1 LSTIQKLSSATWA
14 IPMLIVEKLNAYY
27 GQSHILKDVSISV
40 ERGQVVVILGPNGH
54 GKSTLLKSICGMVE
68 KTDGNVTYRNHEI
81 SDMATDKIVN
91 MGLTY
96 IAENRELFPYMTVLE
111 NLKLGAYSKNA
122 RPYEKENM
130 KRVFTLFP
138 RLVDRQKQFASTM
151 SGGEARMLAVA
162 RGLMSNADFLCIDE
176 PSLGLQPS
184 LRYEIFSTIKQ
195 INEQGKTVLLVE
207 QNIPQIAEL
216 ADRIYVMEE
225 GRISF
230 EGSKDEAFNNEHL
243 KEIFLGM

>member
-1 LSTIQKLSSATWA
+1 
-14 IPMLIVEKLNAYY
+14 MLKVSNLNTYY
-27 GQSHILKDVSISV
+27 GESHVLIDVSIDV
-40 ERGQVVVILGPNGH
+40 NQGEVVVMLGPNGH
-54 GKSTLLKSICGMVE
+54 GKSTLLKSICGLVDKVTGSITYQNRDIHGLAAE
-68 KTDGNVTYRNHEI
+68 KLVDLGVIYI
-81 SDMATDKIVN
+81 S
-91 MGLTY
+91 
-96 IAENRELFPYMTVLE
+96 ENRELFPHMTVLE

-122 RPYEKENM
+122 RPHEKKNL
-130 KRVFTLFP
+130 KRVFDLFP
-138 RLVDRQKQFASTM
+138 RLVERQKQIASTM

-184 LRYEIFSTIKQ
+184 LRHEIFSTIRQ

-207 QNIPQIAEL
+207 QNIPQIAKL

-225 GRISF
+225 GQISF
-230 EGSKDEAFNNEHL
+230 EGNKEEALSNEHL

>member
-1 LSTIQKLSSATWA
+1 
-14 IPMLIVEKLNAYY
+14 MLNVTDLNAYY
-27 GQSHILKDVSISV
+27 GESHALRDVSVSV
-40 ERGQVVVILGPNGH
+40 NEGEVVVMLGPNGH
-54 GKSTLLKSICGMVE
+54 GKSTLLRSICGLVD
-68 KTDGNVTYRNHEI
+68 KTKGQITYKDREI
-81 SDMATDKIVN
+81 NGLSTEKIVN
-91 MGLTY
+91 LGITY
-96 IAENRELFPYMTVLE
+96 IAENRELFPYMTVLD

-122 RPYEKENM
+122 RQYEKQNLE
-130 KRVFTLFP
+130 KVFELFP
-138 RLVDRQKQFASTM
+138 RLVNRQKQYANTM

-184 LRYEIFSTIKQ
+184 LRHEIFRIIKQ
-195 INEQGKTVLLVE
+195 ISQQRKTVFLVE
-207 QNIPQIAEL
+207 QNIPQITEL

-230 EGSKDEAFNNEHL
+230 EGDKDEALSNEHL

>member
-1 LSTIQKLSSATWA
+1 
-14 IPMLIVEKLNAYY
+14 MLEVTNLNTYY
-27 GQSHILKDVSISV
+27 GESHVLRDVSLSV
-40 ERGQVVVILGPNGH
+40 NRGEVVVMLGPNGH
-54 GKSTLLKSICGMVE
+54 GKSTLLKSICGLVD
-68 KTDGNVTYRNHEI
+68 KAKGKITYQNKDINGLPTE
-81 SDMATDKIVN
+81 KIVN
-91 MGLTY
+91 MGLIY
-96 IAENRELFPYMTVLE
+96 IAENRELFPHMTVLE

-122 RPYEKENM
+122 RPHEKKNLE
-130 KRVFTLFP
+130 RVFALFP
-138 RLVDRQKQFASTM
+138 RLVDRKKQFASTM

-184 LRYEIFSTIKQ
+184 LRLEIFSTIKQ
-195 INEQGKTVLLVE
+195 INQQGKTVLLVE

-225 GRISF
+225 GQISF
-230 EGSKDEAFNNEHL
+230 EGDKDEALSNEHL

>member
-1 LSTIQKLSSATWA
+1 
-14 IPMLIVEKLNAYY
+14 MLEVTELNTYY
-27 GQSHILKDVSISV
+27 GESHVLRDVSLSV
-40 ERGQVVVILGPNGH
+40 NQGEVVVMLGPNGH
-54 GKSTLLKSICGMVE
+54 GKSTLLKSICGLVDQA
-68 KTDGNVTYRNHEI
+68 KGKITYQNKDINGLSTE
-81 SDMATDKIVN
+81 KIVN
-91 MGLTY
+91 LGLIY
-96 IAENRELFPYMTVLE
+96 IAENRELFPHMTVLE

-122 RPYEKENM
+122 RPHEKKNLE
-130 KRVFTLFP
+130 RVFALFP
-138 RLVDRQKQFASTM
+138 RLVERKKQLASTM

-184 LRYEIFSTIKQ
+184 LRLEIFSTIKQ

-207 QNIPQIAEL
+207 QNIPQITEL

-225 GRISF
+225 GQISF
-230 EGSKDEAFNNEHL
+230 EGDKDEAFSDQHL

>member
-1 LSTIQKLSSATWA
+1 
-14 IPMLIVEKLNAYY
+14 MLKVSNLNTYY
-27 GQSHILKDVSISV
+27 GESHVLIDVSIDV
-40 ERGQVVVILGPNGH
+40 NQGEVVVMLGPNGH
-54 GKSTLLKSICGMVE
+54 GKSTLLKSICGLVDKVAGSITYQDREINDLAAE
-68 KTDGNVTYRNHEI
+68 KLVDLGVIYI
-81 SDMATDKIVN
+81 S
-91 MGLTY
+91 
-96 IAENRELFPYMTVLE
+96 ENRELFPHMTVLE

-122 RPYEKENM
+122 RPHEKKNL
-130 KRVFTLFP
+130 KRVFDLFP
-138 RLVDRQKQFASTM
+138 RLVERQKQTASTM

-184 LRYEIFSTIKQ
+184 LRHEIFSTIKQ

-207 QNIPQIAEL
+207 QNIPQIAKL

-225 GRISF
+225 GQISF
-230 EGSKDEAFNNEHL
+230 EGNKEEALSNEHL

>member
-1 LSTIQKLSSATWA
+1 
-14 IPMLIVEKLNAYY
+14 MLTVEKLNAYY
-27 GQSHILKDVSISV
+27 GQSHVLKDVSIAV
-40 ERGQVVVILGPNGH
+40 QPGQVVVILGPNGH
-54 GKSTLLKSICGMVE
+54 GKSTLLKSICGLVD
-68 KTDGNVTYRNHEI
+68 KANGHVRYKGYEI
-81 SDMATDKIVN
+81 MGKAAEKIVN
-91 MGLTY
+91 MGLIY
-96 IAENRELFPYMTVLE
+96 IAENRELFPYLTVLE

-122 RPYEKENM
+122 RSREKKNLE
-130 KRVFTLFP
+130 RVFELFP
-138 RLVDRQKQFASTM
+138 RLVERRKQFASTM

-184 LRYEIFSTIKQ
+184 LRHEIFSTIKK
-195 INEQGKTVLLVE
+195 INQQGKTVLLVE

-225 GRISF
+225 GCISF
-230 EGSKDEAFNNEHL
+230 EGSKDEAMCNDHL